1 MRWEYSHLNTTPYL
15 YSSGALRD
23 LYSGARSK
31 KEKEAIYNHMERHEA
46 IDAEYPGFYRLAADI
61 EEEIGEKEPLEW
73 GDIFNNYEPVMTKKG
88 LELKKRRKLL

>member
-1 MRWEYSHLNTTPYL
+1 MRWEYEHLNTISYL

-31 KEKEAIYNHMERHEA
+31 KEKEAIYYNHMERHEA

-61 EEEIGEKEPLEW
+61 EEEIGEKEPLE
-73 GDIFNNYEPVMTKKG
+73 
-88 LELKKRRKLL
+88 